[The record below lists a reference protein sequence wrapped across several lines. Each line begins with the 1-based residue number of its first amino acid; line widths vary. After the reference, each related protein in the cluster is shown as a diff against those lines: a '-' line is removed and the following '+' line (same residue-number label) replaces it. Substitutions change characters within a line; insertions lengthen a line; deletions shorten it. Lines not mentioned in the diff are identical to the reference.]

1 MKSEL
6 ERFAEDKG
14 LDKEAM
20 NIVDSKKVMGSTT
33 GTITDSLKSISVIIA
48 LLTMLIVIFV
58 ESLVIRAKITRE
70 WRGMGI
76 SKALGMTSGGLISQI
91 MLSNAPAIIT
101 GILIGTLVSQP
112 LGGKLCVA
120 CFSLFGMKSMEFKLP
135 MLMIIATGIGILVVA
150 LFTSAL
156 LGIRVRKLKPIEMI
170 TEE

>member
-1 MKSEL
+1 
-6 ERFAEDKG
+6 
-14 LDKEAM
+14 
-20 NIVDSKKVMGSTT
+20 
-33 GTITDSLKSISVIIA
+33 
-48 LLTMLIVIFV
+48 
-58 ESLVIRAKITRE
+58 
-70 WRGMGI
+70 
-76 SKALGMTSGGLISQI
+76 

-101 GILIGTLVSQP
+101 GILIGALVSQP